1 MWLTVWHA
9 FRQWLC
15 CVPCS
20 KNYHCFTNAL
30 HRTEAHFLYCCF
42 FKHFLFTIFLRSFEF
57 LVLLVVCQC
66 LTSILL
72 FLFLLICVH
81 VRAFVLFNSLFLESC
96 GAHAIQMRLLCTIV
110 QTQEVTGS
118 TYQTAHR
125 RSSLSLSTLWICI
138 FTKVIFLFK
147 FLWNW
152 NIFFVKPEKTK
163 CRVNSF
169 VVDE

>member
-1 MWLTVWHA
+1 MKYFYVVDCLTCISAVIV
-9 FRQWLC
+9 LC
-15 CVPCS
+15 TLFQKLPLF
-20 KNYHCFTNAL
+20 YECFTPHRSAL
-30 HRTEAHFLYCCF
+30 SLLLFF

-138 FTKVIFLFK
+138 FTKVILLFK

-152 NIFFVKPEKTK
+152 NNFFVKPEKIK
-163 CRVNSF
+163 M
-169 VVDE
+169 